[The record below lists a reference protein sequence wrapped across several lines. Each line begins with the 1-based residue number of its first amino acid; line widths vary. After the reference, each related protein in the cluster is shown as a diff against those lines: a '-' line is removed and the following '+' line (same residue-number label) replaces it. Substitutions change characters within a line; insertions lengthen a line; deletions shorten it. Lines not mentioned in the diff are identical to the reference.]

1 MDQVHVIRHKVL
13 VEGRSA
19 REVAVAM
26 GVSRNTVRRYLERS
40 APTRAEAAPR
50 AKPVLSKVSERLHA
64 LLEESPRWTGGK
76 QRLTATRL
84 HEMLRAEGFEVGATL
99 VKRAVAEWKR
109 ARREVFVPL
118 SYAPGELAEADFFEV
133 LVDVAGVRRKAW
145 MFVLRMM
152 ATGTDFVWL
161 YDRQDQ
167 AAFLDAHV
175 RAFAFF
181 GAVPQRIAYDNLKAA
196 VTRVL
201 VGSERVLSTP
211 FQALASHYLFE
222 PTFCRP
228 RTGHDKGG
236 VEARGRSLR
245 WQHLVPIPSG
255 ETLDEIRAALL
266 TRVEGSQQGRLEAE
280 RGAMLPLAATPFDA
294 RRTRV
299 LVASSRALVVL
310 DGATYSVPCRWAG
323 LEVVAHVGPD
333 AIDFV
338 GRDGAVSRRRARFGE
353 RVIDYRDYIPELATK
368 PQAVRQVAA
377 PLVRD
382 LGEPFGRAW
391 RVLVD
396 AHGPKQAARVFS
408 KVLGHVEARG
418 VGAVAERLAVAL
430 ERDEP
435 LLLALAPPVLPGPH
449 LAEEQLPAG
458 LRHVEVERASA
469 SDYDALFGGA
479 S

>member
-1 MDQVHVIRHKVL
+1 
-13 VEGRSA
+13 
-19 REVAVAM
+19 
-26 GVSRNTVRRYLERS
+26 
-40 APTRAEAAPR
+40 
-50 AKPVLSKVSERLHA
+50 
-64 LLEESPRWTGGK
+64 
-76 QRLTATRL
+76 
-84 HEMLRAEGFEVGATL
+84 
-99 VKRAVAEWKR
+99 
-109 ARREVFVPL
+109 
-118 SYAPGELAEADFFEV
+118 
-133 LVDVAGVRRKAW
+133 
-145 MFVLRMM
+145 
-152 ATGTDFVWL
+152 
-161 YDRQDQ
+161 
-167 AAFLDAHV
+167 
-175 RAFAFF
+175 
-181 GAVPQRIAYDNLKAA
+181 
-196 VTRVL
+196 
-201 VGSERVLSTP
+201 
-211 FQALASHYLFE
+211 
-222 PTFCRP
+222 
-228 RTGHDKGG
+228 
-236 VEARGRSLR
+236 
-245 WQHLVPIPSG
+245 
-255 ETLDEIRAALL
+255 
-266 TRVEGSQQGRLEAE
+266 
-280 RGAMLPLAATPFDA
+280 MLPLAATPFDA
-294 RRTRV
+294 RRTKV

-353 RVIDYRDYIPELATK
+353 RVIDYRDYIAELATK

-391 RVLVD
+391 RALVD

-418 VGAVAERLAVAL
+418 VSAVAERLAVAL

-435 LLLALAPPVLPGPH
+435 LLLALAPPALQGPH